1 MSEKKHLKLYK
12 SGKLWVTALVGS
24 VTLVGGG
31 QQAHADKVDGSTNAS
46 DTTSTDVKTNQSVQT
61 LPQSKPANTRVN
73 TDSAQKAVAKPA
85 NQNKQATSTPKQQV
99 NASQQKQATSTPK
112 QQVNANQKK
121 QATSTPKQQVNASQQ
136 KQATSTPKQ
145 QAPANQK
152 KQATSAP
159 NQKSRVTPVNK
170 KAKPVV
176 KNGWHGNQYYR
187 NNQIVKGHVKINKNW
202 YYFDKNGR
210 AISGLFKNGQNLQH
224 YEKNFVQTV
233 NAYKTINQSTYYFG
247 ANGNAMRGVRSFKN
261 GRGQKQIEVYNNNFK
276 QVRNAY
282 YSNNGGKTTYYLGN
296 NGRAIQGIRKFKDN
310 TGRLQIEAYHNSTF
324 KQMRNAYYRIGKNS
338 KVPSAYYL
346 GKNGRAVKGLRKINA
361 QKYEYYDTNFKQVRN
376 KTVAINSKTTYR
388 FENNGLAKRG
398 KNGKPTNLRNVA
410 DAGKQGFYRGAHTYP
425 ARQCTAFV
433 ANILASQGV
442 PTSKFH
448 FLGNG
453 AQWSSNARSRGVKV
467 NRTPQVG
474 AVVSFKNHGY
484 SAAGH
489 VAYITHVNPNGTFV
503 IAEGNYNGRA
513 YNQRTISMN
522 AAVSGIIHF

>member
-1 MSEKKHLKLYK
+1 
-12 SGKLWVTALVGS
+12 
-24 VTLVGGG
+24 
-31 QQAHADKVDGSTNAS
+31 
-46 DTTSTDVKTNQSVQT
+46 
-61 LPQSKPANTRVN
+61 
-73 TDSAQKAVAKPA
+73 QK
-85 NQNKQATSTPKQQV
+85 KQATSTPKQQV
-99 NASQQKQATSTPK
+99 NASQQKQATSTPKQQAPANQKKQATSTPKQQVNASQQKQATTAPK

-224 YEKNFVQTV
+224 YEKNFVQTI

-296 NGRAIQGIRKFKDN
+296 NGRAVQGIRTFKNSKGKLQIEAYHNSNYTQIRNAYYSNNGGKTTYYLGNNGRAIQGIRKFKDN

-338 KVPSAYYL
+338 KAPSAYYL